1 LQLTPDQ
8 EKHWP
13 AVEDAIRPQPKTR
26 YQGAPFAE
34 RGDVDPIERLRE
46 RANATAQ
53 QATALKKLADAW
65 QPLYQSLDP
74 DQKMQMRVLR
84 DLIMRDAEDA
94 SLQGAAMKFVSAVIQ
109 PFKLDEVRDALNAI
123 GVHEMTV
130 AEVKDYGR
138 QKGHKEIYRG
148 AEYNVNFV
156 PKVRLDIALP
166 QDQVEQVVETINKA
180 ARTGQMGDT
189 TIFITS
195 IDQGS

>member
-1 LQLTPDQ
+1 
-8 EKHWP
+8 
-13 AVEDAIRPQPKTR
+13 
-26 YQGAPFAE
+26 
-34 RGDVDPIERLRE
+34 
-46 RANATAQ
+46 
-53 QATALKKLADAW
+53 
-65 QPLYQSLDP
+65 
-74 DQKMQMRVLR
+74 
-84 DLIMRDAEDA
+84 
-94 SLQGAAMKFVSAVIQ
+94 MKFVSAVIQ